1 MKTWKKITDNS
12 LIQRHVEDIGNSEF
26 QKITSFEEKKI
37 LESLKVKLDD
47 GDLDWIIAATDYDD
61 NEEAREQIWERNS
74 DIIVLDNTSHIDYE
88 DDTEKNQYVL
98 TITII
103 KDNDDYFWINL
114 RNYLFIASDYYDLFD
129 DVYVKCDQLRGV
141 VDFFQ
146 KNNDKI
152 FSTELVG
159 GERRL

>member
-1 MKTWKKITDNS
+1 M
-12 LIQRHVEDIGNSEF
+12 
-26 QKITSFEEKKI
+26 
-37 LESLKVKLDD
+37 
-47 GDLDWIIAATDYDD
+47 
-61 NEEAREQIWERNS
+61 
-74 DIIVLDNTSHIDYE
+74 DNTRHIDYE

-141 VDFFQ
+141 IDFFQ